1 MKKYFYNIWLGLY
14 TTLVGMK
21 ITFSHIF
28 QKKVTI
34 QYPDERYP
42 IPDNARN
49 RLYVNIDDCIGCNQC
64 SNACPVNC
72 ITIETV
78 KSLPTEDL
86 GTTSTGQKKRLWVT
100 KFDID
105 FAKCCFC
112 GLCTFPCPTE
122 CIKMTTFFEYS
133 EYNRN
138 NLLYS
143 FVNLTPEEIQAKKDQ
158 LAAYEKEAAEKKAA
172 AAKPAVDGETNKNS

>member
-1 MKKYFYNIWLGLY
+1 MGN
-14 TTLVGMK
+14 
-21 ITFSHIF
+21 
-28 QKKVTI
+28 
-34 QYPDERYP
+34 
-42 IPDNARN
+42 
-49 RLYVNIDDCIGCNQC
+49 
-64 SNACPVNC
+64 
-72 ITIETV
+72 
-78 KSLPTEDL
+78 
-86 GTTSTGQKKRLWVT
+86 

-172 AAKPAVDGETNKNS
+172 AKPAVDGETNKNS